1 MVDYR
6 MVAEDDDGSA
16 ERSRPGHGCGYSQ
29 AVPPQPQQQQ
39 RRNQLLQTIEGEII
53 PRLML
58 VHRVADGQREP
69 SAGGQLRPET
79 ADVEALARIV
89 LEGDTERSLHF
100 VEGLLQRGVPL
111 DSVYLDL
118 LAPTARHLGTMWE
131 TDQSDFMQVTIG
143 LWRLQEVLHELGPA
157 FLNESEPAEPG
168 RRVFLVP
175 VPGDQHTF
183 GTVIVAEFLR
193 RAGWDVWDDPG
204 ASKEEILRIVRKEWF
219 AVVGLSVSCEQHLEG
234 LSSVIRAIRRASRNP
249 AVGVMVGGKPF
260 IDSPDRVALVGAD
273 ATASDGR
280 QAALQAQK
288 LVSLLASRA

>member
-6 MVAEDDDGSA
+6 TVGDEEEDVSA
-16 ERSRPGHGCGYSQ
+16 ERSRLGLAGVYAH
-29 AVPPQPQQQQ
+29 AAQPQQ

-58 VHRVADGQREP
+58 VHRVADGRREP
-69 SAGGQLRPET
+69 SASGQQRPQQS
-79 ADVEALARIV
+79 DVETLARLV
-89 LEGDTERSLHF
+89 LEGDAERSLRF
-100 VEGLLQRGVPL
+100 VESLLQRGVPL
-111 DSVYLDL
+111 DAVYLDL
-118 LAPTARHLGTMWE
+118 LAPTARYLGTMWE
-131 TDQSDFMQVTIG
+131 ADQSDFMQVTIG

-157 FLNESEPAEPG
+157 FLNECEPAEPG

-175 VPGDQHTF
+175 APGDQHTF

-193 RAGWDVWDDPG
+193 RSGWDVWDDPG

-234 LSSVIRAIRRASRNP
+234 LPAVIRAIRRASRNP
-249 AVGVMVGGKPF
+249 AIGIMVGGQPF
-260 IDSPDRVALVGAD
+260 IDHPERVALVGAD

-288 LVSLLASRA
+288 LLNLLASRA

>member
-6 MVAEDDDGSA
+6 MVREEDDASA
-16 ERSRPGHGCGYSQ
+16 ERSRPAQGCSDAQVASQ
-29 AVPPQPQQQQ
+29 PRQQ
-39 RRNQLLQTIEGEII
+39 RRDQLLQTIEGEII

-69 SAGGQLRPET
+69 AARAHLRPEA
-79 ADVEALARIV
+79 ADVEMLARIV
-89 LEGDTERSLHF
+89 LEGDTERSLDF

-111 DSVYLDL
+111 DSIYLDL
-118 LAPTARHLGTMWE
+118 LAPTARHLGKMWE

-204 ASKEEILRIVRKEWF
+204 ASKDEILRIVRKEWF

-234 LSSVIRAIRRASRNP
+234 LPSVIRAIRRASRNP
-249 AVGVMVGGKPF
+249 SVGIMVGGQPF
-260 IDSPDRVALVGAD
+260 TDHPERVALVGAD